1 MSVPNYMSVI
11 TIHTPYGDI
20 DLHYQA
26 AVLTLCARG
35 ENHVGM
41 QQVQSK
47 AMQSGK
53 STSTSIPQLKLIQLW
68 FSTKGISADLIYLN
82 TKVEEEDAAVLYV
95 KGGLKA
101 FLANPNFLAVEIDT
115 MECDRQYY
123 DTRRKKVLNKHKRWN
138 YVIADQTQQA
148 DIENKKGTIHAFHNF
163 TYHQMLRDGLTE
175 MGKELGLEA
184 LEGLIAEAN
193 IYHSAGKKCGI
204 GFHGDEE
211 RPNSAVIGA
220 NFGKPR
226 FIEWQ
231 SFHNS
236 RRFGNPV
243 RIKLGHGDMY
253 FMSEGAV
260 GIGWKQKSRYVFR
273 HRAGEKEYLDED
285 DKVRA
290 RSEAK
295 RGAPK
300 PIKNPKPAKRSR
312 KQSPK
317 AGTTVEG
324 NMLVT
329 RQKIINL
336 VD

>member
-1 MSVPNYMSVI
+1 
-11 TIHTPYGDI
+11 
-20 DLHYQA
+20 
-26 AVLTLCARG
+26 
-35 ENHVGM
+35 M
-41 QQVQSK
+41 QKVQSK
-47 AMQSGK
+47 AMQSG
-53 STSTSIPQLKLIQLW
+53 TSKATTIAELKRIQEW
-68 FSTKGISADLIYLN
+68 FTKKGISPDLIHLN
-82 TKVEEEDAAVLYV
+82 TKVEEEEAAVLYV

-101 FLANPNFLAVEIDT
+101 FLTDPNLLAVEIDT
-115 MECDRQYY
+115 MKCDRKYY

-175 MGKELGLEA
+175 MGKELGLQA

-193 IYHSAGKKCGI
+193 IYHSGGKKCGI

-211 RPNSAVIGA
+211 RPDSAVIGA
-220 NFGKPR
+220 NFGQPR

-236 RRFGNPV
+236 RKFGHPV
-243 RIKLGHGDMY
+243 RMKLDHGDMY

-260 GIGWKQKSRYVFR
+260 GIGWKNKSRYIFR
-273 HRAGEKEYLDED
+273 HRAGEKEYLDDD
-285 DKVRA
+285 DKIRA
-290 RSEAK
+290 KAEAK
-295 RGAPK
+295 RGIPK

-317 AGTTVEG
+317 VGTPKVGTTVEG

-329 RQKIINL
+329 RQKIISL
-336 VD
+336 ID

>member
-1 MSVPNYMSVI
+1 MFTQSA
-11 TIHTPYGDI
+11 TK
-20 DLHYQA
+20 LKYQA
-26 AVLTLCARG
+26 AVLTFCAQG
-35 ENHVGM
+35 ENHAGM
-41 QQVQSK
+41 QKVQSK

-53 STSTSIPQLKLIQLW
+53 SKSTSISELKLIQQW
-68 FSTKGISADLIYLN
+68 FSTKKIPADLVHLN
-82 TKVEEEDAAVLYV
+82 TKIEEEEAAVLYV

-101 FLANPNFLAVEIDT
+101 FLTDPNLLAVEIDT
-115 MECDRQYY
+115 MKCDRQYF
-123 DTRRKKVLNKHKRWN
+123 DSRRQKVLNKHKRWN
-138 YVIADQTQQA
+138 YVIADTTQQA

-163 TYHQMLRDGLTE
+163 TYHQMLRDRLTE

-193 IYHSAGKKCGI
+193 IYHSGGKKCGI

-211 RPNSAVIGA
+211 RPHSAVIGA
-220 NFGKPR
+220 NFGQTR

-236 RRFGNPV
+236 RKFGHPV
-243 RIKLGHGDMY
+243 RMKLDHGDMY
-253 FMSEGAV
+253 FMSKGAV

-273 HRAGEKEYLDED
+273 HRAGEKAYLDED
-285 DKVRA
+285 DKIRA

-295 RGAPK
+295 RGKPK
-300 PIKNPKPAKRSR
+300 PVKNPKPAKRSR

-317 AGTTVEG
+317 VGTTVEG

-329 RQKIINL
+329 RQKIISL
-336 VD
+336 ID